1 MGLKDRF
8 AQPIQSIRRSIAD
21 NCDQMLKKKLAQY
34 IFQKL
39 PQNIVSEKVQFFK
52 LAQTVTNN
60 LGFFVEYVIKTFVV
74 TLITMVTIVQNAMTT
89 WIQRKY
95 NFR

>member
-21 NCDQMLKKKLAQY
+21 KCDQMLKKKLAQY

-52 LAQTVTNN
+52 LAQTVANN
-60 LGFFVEYVIKTFVV
+60 LGFFEDLCGHTDYHGDDSAKCHDHLNST
-74 TLITMVTIVQNAMTT
+74 
-89 WIQRKY
+89 
-95 NFR
+95 